1 MHDATAAV
9 TAIAAEL
16 GDVGVGV
23 APFATRA
30 SGGTG
35 QHLAQVAAALE
46 AAGRIVHVA
55 PGAAEAL
62 PPVAVR
68 RSLTGSDPYEQL
80 EAYDTW
86 VAERW
91 LAQQPPL
98 GAVVG
103 VPGASR
109 RLFEA
114 TPHARRI
121 LVATNLHAQTNRRWA
136 MAAIRRT
143 PLEASWLTRRLVRRM
158 RAEYELADLI
168 LTNSPLCHQVFLDA
182 GVAASKLRLAPIAS
196 LERPPQVEPD
206 PPVDV
211 LYVGGLTVEKGVV
224 DLLHAFRAAASP
236 HTTLRLMGG
245 PRSPGMRRYLA
256 HAAGRDR
263 RITWGPGR
271 AWQQLPT
278 TRLVVVP
285 SHADSFSFAVA
296 EAVVSGVPVVTT
308 DHVGAAHLVT
318 HGDAAPGSAIVSA
331 GDRKALAEAMRP
343 HLR

>member
-9 TAIAAEL
+9 TAVAAEL
-16 GDVGVGV
+16 GEVAVGV

-46 AAGRIVHVA
+46 AAGRDVHVA

-62 PPVAVR
+62 PAAPAR
-68 RSLTGSDPYEQL
+68 RSLAGSDPYERL
-80 EAYDTW
+80 DSYDAW
-86 VAERW
+86 VAEQW
-91 LAQQPPL
+91 LPRQPPL

-114 TPHARRI
+114 VPHARRI
-121 LVATNLHAQTNRRWA
+121 LVATNLHAATNRRWA

-143 PLEASWLTRRLVRRM
+143 PLEASWLSRRLVRRM
-158 RAEYELADLI
+158 CAEYELADLI
-168 LTNSPLCHQVFLDA
+168 LTNSPLCHEVFLDA
-182 GVAASKLRLAPIAS
+182 GIAESKLRLAPIA
-196 LERPPQVEPD
+196 LPARPAQAETD
-206 PPVDV
+206 SPVDV

-224 DLLHAFRAAASP
+224 DLLHAFRTAAPA
-236 HTTLRLMGG
+236 HTSLRLMGG

-256 HAAGRDR
+256 RAAGRDP
-263 RITWGPGR
+263 RITWGPGQ

-278 TRLVVVP
+278 ARLVVVP

-308 DHVGAAHLVT
+308 DHVGAAHLIAD
-318 HGDAAPGSAIVSA
+318 GAAAPGSAVVPA
-331 GDRKALAEAMRP
+331 GDRAALAEAMRP